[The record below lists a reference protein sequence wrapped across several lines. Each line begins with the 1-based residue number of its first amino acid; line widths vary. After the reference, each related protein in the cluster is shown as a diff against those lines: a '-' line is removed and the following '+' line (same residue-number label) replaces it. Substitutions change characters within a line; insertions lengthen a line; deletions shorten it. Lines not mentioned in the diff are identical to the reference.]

1 MAAAGPGEA
10 EVGQEPIGVFNGE
23 KTNQEI
29 IDMILANLNKNFKY
43 IQDLQYTRAIK
54 ISTLKSI
61 ILEGVGNA
69 FRPKVTYPLEQ
80 PGTIDHVSSKIGLCK
95 LFLVQL
101 LSSKEIEQD
110 QKQMYFEALHDLIEF
125 YEIIKGILEK
135 RPGNVQPRPIEPRIH
150 PYVAQEGANPGPSAL
165 VNPGYPGDTGPR
177 SMATL
182 QIIDRFIT
190 LMAQY
195 VEH

>member
-165 VNPGYPGDTGPR
+165 VNPGYPGPR

-182 QIIDRFIT
+182 QTIDRMISIFSA
-190 LMAQY
+190 L
-195 VEH
+195 EH